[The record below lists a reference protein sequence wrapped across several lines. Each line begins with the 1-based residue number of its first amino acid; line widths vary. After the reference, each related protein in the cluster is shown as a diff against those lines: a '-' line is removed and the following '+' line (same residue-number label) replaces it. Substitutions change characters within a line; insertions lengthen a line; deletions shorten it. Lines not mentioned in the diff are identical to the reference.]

1 MGVWENYDSGRLQG
15 WSGFPFLVRWG
26 LCITDSL
33 GCPHG
38 VTQPCLG
45 VCSLVSLPV
54 TSGSC
59 R

>member
-1 MGVWENYDSGRLQG
+1 MWENGNSGRLQG
-15 WSGFPFLVRWG
+15 WSGFPFLVPWG
-26 LCITDSL
+26 LCMGDSL
-33 GCPHG
+33 GCPHS

-45 VCSLVSLPV
+45 VRSSVSLPV